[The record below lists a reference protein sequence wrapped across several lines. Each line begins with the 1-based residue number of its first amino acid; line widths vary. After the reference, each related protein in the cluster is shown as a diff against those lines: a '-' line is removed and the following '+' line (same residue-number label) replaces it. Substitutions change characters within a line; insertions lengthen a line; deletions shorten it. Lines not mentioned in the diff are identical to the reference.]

1 MTVVK
6 QWWWSATKW
15 EKKPD
20 VVVNVRTLNTRSN
33 LSALSAERPKDP
45 ARSWWWTQ
53 NTSNTDL
60 QLR

>member
-45 ARSWWWTQ
+45 ARSWW
-53 NTSNTDL
+53 
-60 QLR
+60 